1 LKHGQSIISSK
12 KLNKMKKRKGLK
24 SGLISAIFISVLFI
38 NFSCNHSDSK
48 KKLVDRA
55 ERPPNIL
62 LITVDDLGWADLGCY
77 GADLHETPNIDA
89 FAGTAQKFTHAYAAA
104 AICTP
109 TRAALLTGKSPA
121 KLNMTIW
128 REAAINDQFTRKLIP
143 PDVSANLPL
152 NEVTIAEAL
161 KEEGYVTAHLGKWH
175 VGDGEHFPETQ
186 GFDINVGATVWG
198 APPTFFYPY
207 RGEIY
212 NSMRFVPG
220 LERDVNG
227 GYNFDREGEY
237 LTDRLTDEAISI
249 MEQFK
254 EQHFFINLSYY
265 TVHTPIEGKEELV
278 EYYQKKLASGMS
290 HQNAKYA
297 AMVHSLD
304 ENIGKLMHQ
313 LDELNLADHTLVLFT
328 SDNGGFIN
336 EWDGQMVTA
345 NTPLRSGKGALY
357 EGGIRVP
364 TIIRWPGITTP
375 NTTSDYPI
383 TTPDFYP
390 TILEMANLKG
400 DPKQVAAFDGISLVP
415 ILKNPQA
422 KMEQRE
428 MYWHYPH
435 YYHTTAPVSAI
446 RQGDWKLLE
455 FLEDNQVELYN
466 LKEDVGEK
474 NNMVNTNPGKA
485 KELLE
490 LLREWRQQVDAPMPR
505 LNSEYSKNKK

>member
-1 LKHGQSIISSK
+1 
-12 KLNKMKKRKGLK
+12 
-24 SGLISAIFISVLFI
+24 
-38 NFSCNHSDSK
+38 
-48 KKLVDRA
+48 
-55 ERPPNIL
+55 
-62 LITVDDLGWADLGCY
+62 
-77 GADLHETPNIDA
+77 
-89 FAGTAQKFTHAYAAA
+89 
-104 AICTP
+104 
-109 TRAALLTGKSPA
+109 
-121 KLNMTIW
+121 
-128 REAAINDQFTRKLIP
+128 
-143 PDVSANLPL
+143 
-152 NEVTIAEAL
+152 
-161 KEEGYVTAHLGKWH
+161 
-175 VGDGEHFPETQ
+175 
-186 GFDINVGATVWG
+186 
-198 APPTFFYPY
+198 
-207 RGEIY
+207 
-212 NSMRFVPG
+212 MRFVPG

-383 TTPDFYP
+383 TTQDFYP
-390 TILEMANLKG
+390 TLLEMVNLKG
-400 DPKQVAAFDGISLVP
+400 DSEASCSIRWHKFGANFEKSTGKNGATGNVLALSALLSYHRACERYPPGRLEIAGIFRGQSGGV
-415 ILKNPQA
+415 IQFK
-422 KMEQRE
+422 RGC
-428 MYWHYPH
+428 
-435 YYHTTAPVSAI
+435 
-446 RQGDWKLLE
+446 RG
-455 FLEDNQVELYN
+455 
-466 LKEDVGEK
+466 KE
-474 NNMVNTNPGKA
+474 
-485 KELLE
+485 
-490 LLREWRQQVDAPMPR
+490 
-505 LNSEYSKNKK
+505 

>member
-1 LKHGQSIISSK
+1 MKQPFYYLII
-12 KLNKMKKRKGLK
+12 
-24 SGLISAIFISVLFI
+24 GLIGIFSAS
-38 NFSCNHSDSK
+38 
-48 KKLVDRA
+48 A
-55 ERPPNIL
+55 ETLNERSPNIL
-62 LITVDDLGWADLGCY
+62 VITVDDLGWADLGCY

-89 FAGTAQKFTHAYAAA
+89 FAATAQKFTNAYAAA

-128 REAAINDQFTRKLIP
+128 REAAINNQFARKLIP
-143 PDVSANLPL
+143 PDVSANLSV
-152 NEVTIAEAL
+152 NEVTIADAL
-161 KEEGYVTAHLGKWH
+161 KAEGYVTAHLGKWH

-212 NSMRFVPG
+212 RSYRFVPG
-220 LERDVNG
+220 LERNVNG
-227 GYNFDREGEY
+227 KYDLNREGEY

-249 MEQFK
+249 MERFK
-254 EQHFFINLSYY
+254 EEPFFINLSYY
-265 TVHTPIEGKEELV
+265 TVHTPIEGKKELV

-290 HQNAKYA
+290 HQNAIYA

-304 ENIGKLMHQ
+304 ENIGRLMAK
-313 LDELNLADHTLVLFT
+313 LDELKLTDHTVVVFT

-336 EWDGQMVTA
+336 EWDGQAVTDNA
-345 NTPLRSGKGALY
+345 PLRSGKGALY

-364 TIIRWPGITTP
+364 TIIRWPDITIP

-383 TTPDFYP
+383 TTQDFYP
-390 TILEMANLKG
+390 TLLEMVNLKW
-400 DPKQVAAFDGISLVP
+400 DSSQVAAFDGISLIPV
-415 ILKNPQA
+415 LKDPQA
-422 KMEQRE
+422 ELKQRAL
-428 MYWHYPH
+428 YWHYPH
-435 YYHTTAPVSAI
+435 YYHTTKPVSAI

-455 FLEDNQVELYN
+455 FLEDNHVELYN

-474 NNMVNTNPGKA
+474 NNMKKANPEKA
-485 KELLE
+485 KELLH
-490 LLREWRQQVDAPMPR
+490 LLTEWRQQVDASMPR
-505 LNSEYSKNKK
+505 LNPEYSK

>member
-1 LKHGQSIISSK
+1 
-12 KLNKMKKRKGLK
+12 MKKDLFLK
-24 SGLISAIFISVLFI
+24 SVSISAMLISVLLLH
-38 NFSCNHSDSK
+38 FSCNHSDSK
-48 KKLVDRA
+48 MNAARKG

-89 FAGTAQKFTHAYAAA
+89 FAETGQTFTHAYAAA

-121 KLNMTIW
+121 RLNMTIW
-128 REAAINDQFTRKLIP
+128 REAATNNQLDRKLIP
-143 PDVSANLPL
+143 PDVSSNLPL

-186 GFDINVGATVWG
+186 GFDINIGATVWG

-220 LERDVNG
+220 LEKDASG
-227 GYNFDREGEY
+227 SYNFDREGEY

-249 MEQFK
+249 MERFR
-254 EQHFFINLSYY
+254 EEPFFVNLSYY
-265 TVHTPIEGKEELV
+265 TVHTPIEGKKELV
-278 EYYQKKLASGMS
+278 EYYQNKLAAGMS
-290 HQNAKYA
+290 HQNAIYA
-297 AMVHSLD
+297 AMVHGLD
-304 ENIGKLMHQ
+304 ENIGRLMHK
-313 LDELNLADHTLVLFT
+313 LDELKLADHTIVIFT

-336 EWDGQMVTA
+336 EWDGQKVTD

-364 TIIRWPGITTP
+364 TIIRWPSITSP
-375 NTTSDYPI
+375 NATSDYPI
-383 TTPDFYP
+383 TTQDFYP
-390 TILEMANLKG
+390 TLLEMANLKG
-400 DPKQVAAFDGISLVP
+400 DPAQVAAFDGISLMPV
-415 ILKNPQA
+415 LKNPQA
-422 KMEQRE
+422 DLKQRAI
-428 MYWHYPH
+428 YWHYPH
-435 YYHTTAPVSAI
+435 YYHTTNPVSAI

-455 FLEDNQVELYN
+455 FLEDNHVELYN
-466 LKEDVGEK
+466 LNEDVGEK
-474 NNMVNTNPGKA
+474 NNMEKTNPEKA

-490 LLREWRQQVDAPMPR
+490 LLSEWRGEVDAPMPR
-505 LNSEYSKNKK
+505 LNPEYPINK

>member
-1 LKHGQSIISSK
+1 
-12 KLNKMKKRKGLK
+12 MKVKSVLK
-24 SGLISAIFISVLFI
+24 SILLVGILLLH
-38 NFSCNHSDSK
+38 FSCTHSDSK
-48 KKLVDRA
+48 KNVVGKIERA
-55 ERPPNIL
+55 PNIL

-89 FAGTAQKFTHAYAAA
+89 FAETGIRFTNAYAAA

-121 KLNMTIW
+121 RLNMTIW
-128 REAAINDQFTRKLIP
+128 REAAINNQFTRKLIP

-152 NEVTIAEAL
+152 EEVTLSEEL
-161 KEEGYVTAHLGKWH
+161 KAEGYVTAHLGKWH

-220 LERDVNG
+220 LERDADG

-237 LTDRLTDEAISI
+237 LTDRLTDEALSI
-249 MEQFK
+249 MERFK
-254 EQHFFINLSYY
+254 EKPFFINLSYY
-265 TVHTPIEGKEELV
+265 TVHTPIEGKTELV
-278 EYYQKKLASGMS
+278 DYYQKKLASGMS
-290 HQNAKYA
+290 HQNAIYA

-304 ENIGKLMHQ
+304 DNIGKLMHS
-313 LDELNLADHTLVLFT
+313 LDDLNIADHTIVIFT

-336 EWDGQMVTA
+336 EWDGQIVTNNA
-345 NTPLRSGKGALY
+345 PLRSGKGALY

-375 NTTSDYPI
+375 GAKSDLPI
-383 TTPDFYP
+383 TTQDFYP
-390 TILEMANLKG
+390 TILEKANLKG
-400 DPKQVAAFDGISLVP
+400 DPRQVAAFDGISLMP
-415 ILKNPQA
+415 IIKNLQADLK
-422 KMEQRE
+422 QRAL
-428 MYWHYPH
+428 YWHYPH
-435 YYHTTAPVSAI
+435 YYHTTNPVSAI

-455 FLEDNQVELYN
+455 FFEDNHLELYN

-474 NNMVNTNPGKA
+474 NNLEKANPEKA

-490 LLREWRQQVDAPMPR
+490 LLSEWRQEVDAPMPR
-505 LNSEYSKNKK
+505 VNPEYSKN